1 MRVHPIERDAAAVD
15 LVKAH
20 KQVDERRLSST
31 GGTNDGHLLARLR
44 YEAYVVHE
52 RLLRVI
58 AKANV
63 LEGDTAAH
71 GLRNGGGHLRVG
83 LNLLLIENIVDALHR
98 RQRALQ
104 LVHRERE
111 LGERLGRRVDVLEE
125 RLQATDGELAAHEEA
140 ATNER

>member
-1 MRVHPIERDAAAVD
+1 M
-15 LVKAH
+15 
-20 KQVDERRLSST
+20 
-31 GGTNDGHLLARLR
+31 
-44 YEAYVVHE
+44 HE
-52 RLLRVI
+52 RLLWVI

-71 GLRNGGGHLRVG
+71 GLRNGGRDLRVG
-83 LNLLLIENIVDALHR
+83 INLLLIENIVDALHR

-125 RLQATDGELAAHEEA
+125 RLQATDGKLAAHEEA
-140 ATNER
+140 AANER